1 METKTKTIYAKWVA
15 EGLLKLG
22 FRPIDTYPNPMKLEF
37 LCWEFADTDE
47 FEVALSEVIATRQGG
62 GRNG

>member
-1 METKTKTIYAKWVA
+1 MTKTKTIYTKWVV

-22 FRPIDTYPNPMKLEF
+22 FMPIDTYPNPMKLE
-37 LCWEFADTDE
+37 LMCWEFADTDE
-47 FEVALSEVIATRQGG
+47 FETALSEVIAARQGG